1 MKKQLRA
8 KILNRLLNIS
18 QKERAEKSSL
28 IKEKIFALPEFKK
41 AKRIMFYVSKP
52 SEVDTRPMIEQSIQ
66 MGKEVVVPAI
76 LPGSKKLLSCRLK
89 DYRQGLVAGPYGV
102 DQPEVSKD
110 SLVNPK
116 KIDLFIIPGLA
127 FDSRGNRLGRGQ
139 GYYDRFL
146 ARTPRYTPRIGV
158 AFKFQ
163 MVNNLPCDR
172 YDQPVNKLVSD

>member
-18 QKERAEKSSL
+18 RKERAEKSSL
-28 IKEKIFALPEFKK
+28 IKRKVFALPEFKK

-52 SEVDTRPMIEQSIQ
+52 SEVDTGPMIEQSIQ

-76 LPGSKKLLSCRLK
+76 LPGSRNLVSCRLK
-89 DYRQGLVAGPYGV
+89 DCRQGLVTGPYGV
-102 DQPEVSKD
+102 DQPEVTKD
-110 SLVNPK
+110 SLINPK

-127 FDSRGNRLGRGQ
+127 FDSKGNRLGRGQ
-139 GYYDRFL
+139 GYYDRFS
-146 ARTPRYTPRIGV
+146 ARVPHTPRIGV

-163 MVNNLPCDR
+163 MVNDLPCDR